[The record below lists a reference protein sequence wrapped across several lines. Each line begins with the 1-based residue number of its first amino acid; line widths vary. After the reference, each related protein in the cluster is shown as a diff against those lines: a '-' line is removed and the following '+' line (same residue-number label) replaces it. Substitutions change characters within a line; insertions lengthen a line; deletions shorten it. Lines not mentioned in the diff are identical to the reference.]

1 MKIFVYLFFKSSLSF
16 LNMLY
21 KHDAG
26 TDDIRV

>member
-1 MKIFVYLFFKSSLSF
+1 
-16 LNMLY
+16 MLY